1 MPTKDNTAQ
10 NPQRRSIA
18 GYAIVAVLFFI
29 LGCCLLS
36 LFVPAR
42 RRTSVD
48 EPQVQMRVKPIEFKT
63 SNQ

>member
-1 MPTKDNTAQ
+1 MPNKDNTAE

-36 LFVPAR
+36 LFVPG

-48 EPQVQMRVKPIEFKT
+48 EPAVQMRVKPIEFKT